1 MKIAIY
7 SSKPFEQVYLEQSNN
22 SKHELYFITASLSIE
37 TASLAEGCE
46 SIAVFANDDV
56 SSKVL
61 DKLNH
66 IGVRHIAIRA
76 AGYDQVDLKKA
87 AELKFNVANVPSYS
101 PYAIAEYAITMMLTL
116 NRKIVRAD
124 HQVKDFNFS
133 LNELIGFD
141 LHGKTVGI
149 IGVGKI
155 GAIVAKILHGFGC
168 KILGVDIE
176 PNHEL
181 TEQYGLR
188 YTTLKELFS
197 EADIIS
203 IHAPLTPETKY
214 MINKSSL
221 SLMKKGV
228 MIINTSRGAL
238 LNTNDAIDALK
249 EGQIGYLG
257 LDVYEK
263 EKGIFFYDHSH
274 ETMQDDVLAHLLTL
288 KNVLITGHQAFLTE
302 NALKNIADTTI
313 YNLDC
318 WKKGEA
324 SEYELIHSSGS

>member
-1 MKIAIY
+1 MKVAIY
-7 SSKPFEQVYLEQSNN
+7 SSKAFEEVYLEKSND
-22 SKHELYFITASLSIE
+22 SKHELYFIKESLSVETASLSQ
-37 TASLAEGCE
+37 GCE
-46 SIAVFANDDV
+46 SIAVFTNDDV

-66 IGVRHIAIRA
+66 IGVRHIAVRA

-87 AELKFNVANVPSYS
+87 TELKMNVANVPEYS
-101 PYAIAEYAITMMLTL
+101 PYAIAEYAIAMMLTL
-116 NRKIVRAD
+116 NRKIIRAD

-149 IGVGKI
+149 VGVGKI

-168 KILGVDIE
+168 QILGVDIR
-176 PNHEL
+176 PNQEL

-188 YTTLKELFS
+188 YTTLKELCS

-203 IHAPLTPETKY
+203 IHAPLTLETKY
-214 MINKSSL
+214 LINKSSL

-238 LNTNDAIDALK
+238 LNTSDAIDALK
-249 EGQIGYLG
+249 EGKIGYLG

-263 EKGIFFYDHSH
+263 EKGMFFSDHSH
-274 ETMQDDVLAHLLTL
+274 EIMQDDLFSHLLTF
-288 KNVLITGHQAFLTE
+288 KNVLVTGHQAFLTE
-302 NALKNIADTTI
+302 NALKNIADATI

-318 WKKGEA
+318 WATGEA
-324 SEYELIHSSGS
+324 SKYELIH